1 MSKAKKKTTTKAP
14 EKAAAKKSAAPVKA
28 EVSKKTAAT
37 KSAAAPTKS
46 AAAKSAAAPKKAV
59 VAKSAATPKKTG
71 AAKAAPAAKKTAAAK
86 PAAAPKKAAAA
97 KAPAAA
103 KKAAPARKAA
113 PAKKPAAAKKP
124 AKAPVDVNG
133 SVAHLIHRAEQ
144 CAGDIFAKMTPDG
157 QLTPRQFA
165 ILDEIADNPGISQ
178 TGLVDR
184 TGIDRSTL
192 ADIVRRM
199 LDKGLI
205 QRERTAED
213 ARAYAVKLTRKGT
226 DARKKMKPLAQ
237 TVDKQLLAAVPKA
250 HREIFVSVLAEMVT
264 NLQQDEPEK
273 TA

>member
-28 EVSKKTAAT
+28 EASKKTAAT
-37 KSAAAPTKS
+37 KSAAAPKKTS
-46 AAAKSAAAPKKAV
+46 AAKTPAAKSAAAPKKAA

-71 AAKAAPAAKKTAAAK
+71 AAKSAPAARKSAAAK
-86 PAAAPKKAAAA
+86 PAAAAKKAATA

-103 KKAAPARKAA
+103 KKAGPSK
-113 PAKKPAAAKKP
+113 AAAKKP
-124 AKAPVDVNG
+124 AKAPINADG

-144 CAGDIFAKMTPDG
+144 CAGDIFAKMTPEG

-250 HREIFVSVLAEMVT
+250 HREIFVTVLAEMVT
-264 NLQQDEPEK
+264 NLQQDEQEK